1 MKADAEIKPDV
12 ARELQ
17 WDSQLSEQDSI
28 GVAVKD
34 GAVVL
39 TGHIPTYA
47 EKLAAARAAERV
59 LRSQGRGQ
67 RAEGPDLFVGC
78 LGEIP
83 IGTPDSEQRRRGA
96 RALPIARR
104 PAQRVPTAIS
114 HHRAL
119 READQTGD
127 VVPGCRDQR
136 GRQVR
141 HSRGRG
147 PGLRTA
153 RADDGGLRTWRIT
166 AATTPTCW

>member
-12 ARELQ
+12 VRELQ
-17 WDSQLSEQDSI
+17 WDSQLSEPDSI

-39 TGHIPTYA
+39 TGHTPTYA

-67 RAEGPDLFVGC
+67 RAEGQPVCGAKEVPDLFVDC

-83 IGTPDSEQRRRGA
+83 IGTPDSEKRRRDG
-96 RALPIARR
+96 RALPIARL

-114 HHRAL
+114 HHRA
-119 READQTGD
+119 RRKTDQTGD

-136 GRQVR
+136 G
-141 HSRGRG
+141 
-147 PGLRTA
+147 P
-153 RADDGGLRTWRIT
+153 
-166 AATTPTCW
+166 